1 MVYGD
6 KRPALVALLVPEAD
20 FLRDW
25 AKDQGKSRALAEVYQ
40 DPDLLK
46 ALAPAV
52 DRVNKKLANLEKLR
66 RYACAEAPFTVE
78 NEELT
83 PTMKIRRHK
92 IQARYGA
99 RIEALYGKGSGG

>member
-46 ALAPAV
+46 ALGPAV
-52 DRVNKKLANLEKLR
+52 DRVNKKLANLEKRAGAKGPDVLR
-66 RYACAEAPFTVE
+66 FQTGAHRTSAGSRRQTGPSAS
-78 NEELT
+78 T
-83 PTMKIRRHK
+83 PCGRPGR
-92 IQARYGA
+92 
-99 RIEALYGKGSGG
+99 